1 MMFSD
6 YANRENLRCESNMTI
21 LCQALNKERCNDY
34 LERGL
39 IDDELL
45 SGARVPSNEG
55 EDIV

>member
-6 YANRENLRCESNMTI
+6 CANRGNLRCESNMTI

-34 LERGL
+34 LEKGL